1 MTHTPDI
8 VRPPR
13 HLVDAL
19 REAGSATCAG
29 DLKRLGIRN
38 SFIAGAT
45 CWTPGRPAIAGPALT
60 LSFLPLREDVYQD
73 DEYADPEKQ
82 MHRHCLYHAQQG
94 DIVVVDARGSMHSG
108 VFGEM
113 MLTYFAGRGGLGVV
127 VDGCIRDWPKAKE
140 LDLGFWMK
148 GVTPNYH
155 TQIEIFPYGVNVP
168 IGCGGALVMPGDI
181 IVADE
186 DGVVAVPV
194 SLAEKLAERA
204 SHHAEWEEFS
214 RMRLSEGGDLRKYY
228 PLRED
233 AQAEFEAWRKAGGGA

>member
-1 MTHTPDI
+1 MTHTPAI

-73 DEYADPEKQ
+73 EEYADPEKQ

-155 TQIEIFPYGVNVP
+155 TQIEIFPFGVNVP

-194 SLAEKLAERA
+194 SYAERLAERA

-214 RMRLSEGGDLRKYY
+214 RLRLSQGGDLRKYY

-233 AQAEFEAWRKAGGGA
+233 AQAEFEAWKKSGSA